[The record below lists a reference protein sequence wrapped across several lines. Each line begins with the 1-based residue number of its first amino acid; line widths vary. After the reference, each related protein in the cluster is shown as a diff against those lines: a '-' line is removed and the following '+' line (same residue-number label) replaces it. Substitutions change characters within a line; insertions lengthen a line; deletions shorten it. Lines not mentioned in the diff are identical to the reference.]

1 MQRWGCA
8 IYWETTGHLH
18 EVLFNHT
25 SHAGDRLRLVPGW
38 LRSGAPPVLDPHGTI
53 ALTERNLLLAAAGLM
68 LIRHR
73 AGSFRSRSARA
84 TWYFRS

>member
-1 MQRWGCA
+1 
-8 IYWETTGHLH
+8 
-18 EVLFNHT
+18 
-25 SHAGDRLRLVPGW
+25 
-38 LRSGAPPVLDPHGTI
+38 VLDPHGTI

-84 TWYFRS
+84 TWHFRS